1 MGGLFRASKS
11 RLVANIRAISSRE
24 KIINLK
30 PSNIPSLATWLNWVK
45 SKKGEDFKKTSAH
58 FRELRRSQI
67 PHTTGRRGMV
77 RLTHKMKK
85 QSKEPEKVT
94 RSKVWIEAHTHKD
107 GRPARPEFE
116 ETIEKIKTIDSELDS
131 TASTN
136 IKEDAVSKVL
146 GQDRPGRVRGLGRGI
161 TASKLAILA
170 ARDTH
175 VMKLEA
181 KQAELVDVVRGLQ
194 EQLHNL
200 TESRRVEV
208 GSTSEVNTDVYKG
221 GRGCQILDW
230 CVEEEVVI
238 GEGEFVSS
246 DAAYK
251 IGRIPIGPNTAA
263 IIVKSYEEQ
272 EAGPLWRPSVTVRT
286 LRQAV
291 GQVIAWPVDRFIL
304 DSEMDSPTHKTA
316 GSAVTSD
323 DKINIYDWN
332 STGVIV
338 TEGRLCS
345 TDPDDLVNDIPL
357 GPGAAIVKVD
367 VAVVE
372 DAYQWRPVSDEMFLM
387 SHAVKMKI
395 SWPQNKIQQISQQ
408 AMKETISKNSSP
420 KSVSHSSDSSK
431 SGKRKCILLDCEGS
445 GNKVAEGR
453 VFSTDPE
460 AKVHFVPLGPNA
472 SKVWVDVVKIGE
484 APVWRGNS
492 EIQFIDDA
500 LGVPIAWPNEFLII
514 C

>member
-1 MGGLFRASKS
+1 MYQFLLEDWRQLDELTRDTMWEEIQARFNLKEQWQKDAIIKQMGGLFRASKS

-146 GQDRPGRVRGLGRGI
+146 GQDRPGE
-161 TASKLAILA
+161 
-170 ARDTH
+170 
-175 VMKLEA
+175 LE
-181 KQAELVDVVRGLQ
+181 

-208 GSTSEVNTDVYKG
+208 GSTSERK
-221 GRGCQILDW
+221 RLF
-230 CVEEEVVI
+230 

-338 TEGRLCS
+338 AEGRLCS

-431 SGKRKCILLDCEGS
+431 SGKRS
-445 GNKVAEGR
+445 
-453 VFSTDPE
+453 
-460 AKVHFVPLGPNA
+460 A
-472 SKVWVDVVKIGE
+472 S
-484 APVWRGNS
+484 S
-492 EIQFIDDA
+492 
-500 LGVPIAWPNEFLII
+500 
-514 C
+514 

>member
-1 MGGLFRASKS
+1 
-11 RLVANIRAISSRE
+11 
-24 KIINLK
+24 
-30 PSNIPSLATWLNWVK
+30 
-45 SKKGEDFKKTSAH
+45 
-58 FRELRRSQI
+58 
-67 PHTTGRRGMV
+67 MV

-116 ETIEKIKTIDSELDS
+116 ETIEKVKTIDSELDS
-131 TASTN
+131 TVSTN

-146 GQDRPGRVRGLGRGI
+146 GQDIPGRVRGLGRGI
-161 TASKLAILA
+161 IASKLAILA
-170 ARDTH
+170 ARDTY

-208 GSTSEVNTDVYKG
+208 GSTTSEVNTDVYKG
-221 GRGCQILDW
+221 GHGCQILDW

-238 GEGEFVSS
+238 GEGEFVSA
-246 DAAYK
+246 DAEYK
-251 IGRIPIGPNTAA
+251 IGHIPIGPNTAA

-332 STGVIV
+332 STGVTV
-338 TEGRLCS
+338 AEGSLCS

-357 GPGAAIVKVD
+357 GPGVAIVKVD

-395 SWPQNKIQQISQQ
+395 SWPLNKIQQISQQ

-431 SGKRKCILLDCEGS
+431 SGKRKCVLLDCK
-445 GNKVAEGR
+445 N
-453 VFSTDPE
+453 
-460 AKVHFVPLGPNA
+460 AKVG
-472 SKVWVDVVKIGE
+472 
-484 APVWRGNS
+484 
-492 EIQFIDDA
+492 Q
-500 LGVPIAWPNEFLII
+500 
-514 C
+514 